1 MSGISVR
8 THPNRYICTVI
19 IVSKTEAKHFYSQVI
34 RQYNV
39 EIPVR
44 TFSAYFYCST
54 DKVTYTRSE
63 KCGKQKLKLV
73 IAVCAALS
81 IH

>member
-19 IVSKTEAKHFYSQVI
+19 IVSKTEVKHFYSKVK

-44 TFSAYFYCST
+44 TFSAYSYYST
-54 DKVTYTRSE
+54 DKAAYTRSE
-63 KCGKQKLKLV
+63 KCVKQKLKLV
-73 IAVCAALS
+73 IAVCTALS